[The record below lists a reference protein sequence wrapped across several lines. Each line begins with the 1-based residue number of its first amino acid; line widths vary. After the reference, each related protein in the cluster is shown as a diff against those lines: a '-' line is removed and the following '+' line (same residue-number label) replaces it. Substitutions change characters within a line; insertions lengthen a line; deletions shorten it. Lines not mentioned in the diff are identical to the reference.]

1 MKKLTTIYII
11 MFLVF
16 PVFSLG
22 KNETTKV
29 EKWIEENNVKILDS
43 WSIVNTSATSWE
55 YSYYNDISNVFYED
69 LLQNEIIKEIILN
82 FDKAIYFS
90 TQYNAYVKRPICF
103 WKFDSKLFIKPYG
116 EKKIY
121 VYSLNNKQFMKE
133 IYIESMD
140 LGFYWEKAN
149 VLLFPQTKK
158 SVDLY
163 YPETLEKKLTLDI
176 LDTDGINLTSIEAWY
191 PFDSSKIIT
200 SNFNPDN
207 WSIIIYDVFSKE
219 FEIILD
225 FSELSTFRTGIAQV
239 KLVKNNTIQFLIF
252 DKNIEYLCEY
262 TW

>member
-1 MKKLTTIYII
+1 MKKLTTIYIL

-22 KNETTKV
+22 KSETTKV

-43 WSIVNTSATSWE
+43 RSIVNTSATSWE

-90 TQYNAYVKRPICF
+90 TQYNAYVKRPISF
-103 WKFDSKLFIKPYG
+103 WEFDSKLFIKPYG

-133 IYIESMD
+133 IYIENID